1 MYALPSLSLQRKQL
15 DELNVCWNSVIR
27 RIFSF
32 KRTTS
37 VKEVLYGFGRLNIKH
52 LVVLR
57 KVKFYRKMSLKKD
70 LLHDV
75 FSVYMLDS
83 YMSDDCLLSVFLPL
97 NVAVQTVYDNFRQ
110 YVFS

>member
-15 DELNVCWNSVIR
+15 VELNVYWNSVIR

-37 VKEVLYGFGRLNIKH
+37 VKEVLHGFGRLNIKP

-57 KVKFYRKMSLKKD
+57 KVKFYRKMWLKKD

-75 FSVYMLDS
+75 VSVYMLDS
-83 YMSDDCLLSVFLPL
+83 CMSDDCLMSVFLPL
-97 NVAVQTVYDNFRQ
+97 NVAVQTVYANFRQ